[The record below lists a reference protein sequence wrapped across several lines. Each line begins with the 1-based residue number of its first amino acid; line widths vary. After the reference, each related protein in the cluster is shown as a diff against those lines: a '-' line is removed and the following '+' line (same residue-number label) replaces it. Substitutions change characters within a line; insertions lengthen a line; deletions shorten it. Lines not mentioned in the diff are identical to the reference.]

1 MPAMRRA
8 RIVCTIGP
16 ATGSRKMLKNLLTAG
31 MDVARLNMSHGNRED
46 HAAHIAR
53 LRDLS
58 RELGRPTAIL
68 MDLQGIKLRISE
80 VAGAGVVLKKN
91 ATVRIRQDAR
101 PTTAETIHIPY
112 PGLTREVKKGNR
124 VLINDGLVELKITG
138 REGSTLLAQVKQG
151 GLLTSRKGV
160 NLPESDLRAG
170 TLTPKDVEDLAF
182 GVEQK
187 VDAFALSYVAGPAD
201 ILAAKER
208 LISAGYDVPV
218 IAKIERPKGVE
229 NIEEILE
236 AADGIMVA
244 RGDLGVEMPASSVPI
259 LQKELIWRANR
270 KRRLVITATQMLE
283 SMTER
288 PVPTRAES
296 ADVANAILDGTDAV
310 MLSAETSVG
319 KFPLK
324 TVRTMA
330 RIILETEEKGR
341 PFQAG
346 LPVPDPRAEKDQDL
360 SSIAVAEAA
369 VRAADTV
376 GARCIAAV
384 TRSGYTAGLLAK
396 FRPRHPIA
404 AFTPRTEV
412 INLLKLHW
420 GVVPFLMR
428 HLENTDVMID
438 EVEKI
443 LVANRQAKSGDDVI
457 ITASLPM
464 AATGKTNFLKIHR
477 IGGEG

>member
-1 MPAMRRA
+1 MRRA

-31 MDVARLNMSHGNRED
+31 MDVARLNMSHGSRED
-46 HAAHIAR
+46 HASHIAR
-53 LRDLS
+53 LRSLS
-58 RELGRPTAIL
+58 RELGRPVGIL

-80 VAGAGVVLKKN
+80 VEGTGVVLKKN
-91 ATVRIRQDAR
+91 TTVRIRQSAR

-112 PGLTREVKKGNR
+112 PGLVREVKKGHR
-124 VLINDGLVELKITG
+124 VLINDGLVELRITG
-138 REGSTLLAQVKQG
+138 KEGKTLLARVEQG

-170 TLTPKDVEDLAF
+170 NLTAKDIEDLAF

-187 VDAFALSYVAGPAD
+187 VDAFALSYVADSAD
-201 ILAAKER
+201 ILAAKKR
-208 LISAGYDVPV
+208 LSTAGYDVPV

-229 NIEEILE
+229 NIEEILD

-259 LQKELIWRANR
+259 LQKDLIRRANG
-270 KRRLVITATQMLE
+270 KRRLIITATQMLE

-319 KFPLK
+319 KFPVK
-324 TVRTMA
+324 AVRTMV

-341 PFQAG
+341 PFRAE
-346 LPVPDPRAEKDQDL
+346 LPVPDPCVGKGQDP
-360 SSIAVAEAA
+360 SSFAVADAA
-369 VRAADTV
+369 VRAAQTI
-376 GARCIAAV
+376 GGRCIAAV

-396 FRPRHPIA
+396 FRPQHPIV
-404 AFTPRTEV
+404 AFTPRPEV
-412 INLLKLHW
+412 INQLKLHW
-420 GVVPFLMR
+420 GVVPFLMK
-428 HLENTDVMID
+428 HLENTDIMID
-438 EVEKI
+438 EVERT
-443 LVANRQAKSGDDVI
+443 LVENRQAKRGDDVI

-477 IGGEG
+477 VGNDR